1 MTRQTGGP
9 AGGPGKVPWTL
20 DRLED
25 LLDRCGADP
34 AHWPVADR
42 PHAQGL
48 IEADPAA
55 RALVDQAARL
65 DRMLAED
72 VEPVTVPGGLRSRIL
87 AAAPGPVPARQGRW
101 RRVLGDLWPFEAG
114 WQPASAM
121 VAAAVLGLVLGLSGI
136 STGVSPVDFDS
147 AVDSLVFGPTVLEDS
162 LL

>member
-1 MTRQTGGP
+1 MTRHPGGP
-9 AGGPGKVPWTL
+9 SNVPWTL

-34 AHWPVADR
+34 ALWPAADR
-42 PHAQGL
+42 PRALGL

-65 DRMLAED
+65 DRMLAGD
-72 VEPVTVPGGLRSRIL
+72 VEPVAVPEGLRSRIL
-87 AAAPGPVPARQGRW
+87 AAAPGPVRARQGRW
-101 RRVLGDLWPFEAG
+101 RRTLAGLWPFEAG
-114 WQPASAM
+114 WQPAGAM
-121 VAAAVLGLVLGLSGI
+121 VAAAMLGLVLGLSGI
-136 STGVSPVDFDS
+136 TAGDTTVDFDS